1 MTLKVPRLFSLGWPP
16 LTRANLR
23 ADFLAGLTGAVVVL
37 PQGVAF
43 ATLAGLPPEFGLYA
57 AMVPA
62 IVAALFGSSWHLV
75 SGPTNAVSIVV
86 FATMSAL
93 AEPGSAR
100 YISLVLCL
108 TLATG
113 VLQLG
118 LGLARLGSLVN
129 LISHSVVL
137 AFTAGAAILII
148 GSQVRNFFGLPIPRG
163 ADFVDTLVAFGTHLG
178 QINPYV
184 TAVGVVTLA
193 AGIVVRRLWP
203 RMPHMLFALVAGSL
217 CALLL
222 NREFGASITGITTV
236 GALPAFLPPLTIP
249 DISLLREIAPAAFAV
264 TLLGLTE
271 AVSIGRSIAV
281 RSGQRIDGNREFIG
295 QGLSNIAGSFF
306 SSYVASGSFNRSG
319 LNYDSGARTPMAAI
333 LSAPLLA
340 VILFFVA
347 PLAAYLPLA
356 SMAAVLFIVAWGL
369 IDFRHAREI
378 AGLSGVEGVVMA
390 LTFFS
395 TLLIQLEIAILVGVV
410 ASLMLYLNRATRP
423 AIQDEKPAPEPGSTD
438 YTTDSGLPD
447 CPQLKILRVDGSIFF
462 GAVDHVRQ
470 AISRRPGMPQKHL
483 LLVSGGINFV
493 DAAGTEM
500 LAHEARE
507 RRANGGALYFHR
519 MKQAVR
525 DFMYRGRYAE
535 DLGRDNVFPAKIRA
549 LAEIYPRLD
558 SEICRRCQ
566 FRIFDECQERLPSGE
581 LRESTPS
588 PASGDPASRSG
599 I

>member
-1 MTLKVPRLFSLGWPP
+1 MRVPFAENRAVTPKVPRFLTAPASWPP

-23 ADFLAGLTGAVVVL
+23 ADFLAALTGAIVVL

-43 ATLAGLPPEFGLYA
+43 ATLAGLPPEYGLYA

-148 GSQVRNFFGLPIPRG
+148 ASQLRNFFGLAIPRG
-163 ADFVDTLVAFGTHLG
+163 ADFVDTLVGFGHRLG
-178 QINPYV
+178 EINPYV
-184 TAVGVVTLA
+184 TAVGVVTLVA
-193 AGIVVRRLWP
+193 SIVVRRLWP
-203 RMPHMLFALVAGSL
+203 RLPHMLLAMVAGGV
-217 CALLL
+217 CALFL
-222 NREFGASITGITTV
+222 NRQFGAAATGITTV
-236 GALPAFLPPLTIP
+236 GALPAFLPPLSLP
-249 DISLLREIAPAAFAV
+249 DLSLLREITPAAFAI

-281 RSGQRIDGNREFIG
+281 KSGQRIDGNREFIG

-319 LNYDSGARTPMAAI
+319 LNYASGARTPMAAI

-340 VILFFVA
+340 TILFFVA

-356 SMAAVLFIVAWGL
+356 SMAAVLFVVAWGL
-369 IDFRHAREI
+369 IDFGHARRI
-378 AGLSGVEGVVMA
+378 ARLSRIEAFIMGV
-390 LTFFS
+390 TFIS
-395 TLLIQLEIAILVGVV
+395 TLLIQLEMAILIGVV
-410 ASLMLYLNRATRP
+410 SSLMLYLNRTTRP

-470 AISRRPGMPQKHL
+470 AISRRSGMPQKHL

-493 DAAGTEM
+493 DAAGTEL
-500 LAHEARE
+500 LAQEAVQ
-507 RRANGGALYFHR
+507 RRAAGGALYFHR

-525 DFMYRGRYAE
+525 DFMFRYEYAN
-535 DLGRDNVFPAKIRA
+535 DIGTANVFPTKLRA

-566 FRIFDECQERLPSGE
+566 VRIFDECQTRLPSGE
-581 LRESTPS
+581 PRE
-588 PASGDPASRSG
+588 R
-599 I
+599 